1 MTDGWDS
8 EQGDVRTAAG
18 NVAAAGITTLVI
30 GYDTGTT
37 PPSAGTLNI
46 IANGESD
53 NIFNRKYSIF

>member
-1 MTDGWDS
+1 MS
-8 EQGDVRTAAG
+8 TAAG

-37 PPSAGTLNI
+37 PPSAGTLSI

-53 NIFNRKYSIF
+53 NIFNRKYSVI